1 MSFASSSTTNS
12 GFDSWPR
19 RVAQVPDCSCV
30 WSPLVSTGEEGGATL
45 VLTFIFWCGTK
56 IVHFFI

>member
-1 MSFASSSTTNS
+1 MSFASSYTTNS

-30 WSPLVSTGEEGGATL
+30 WSPLVSTGEGGGDLSFDLHFL
-45 VLTFIFWCGTK
+45 VW
-56 IVHFFI
+56 H